1 MSTRLLVVKRFKTA
15 IRRHQPS
22 RPVSLAWEH
31 GLIQPRVSVLDYGCG
46 YGDDV
51 QHLIK
56 YGYSG
61 FVVGNPRPSGLR
73 SLSLPWN
80 DSRSVL
86 AVKGPLRRAE
96 GAPLTAPLR
105 SKPHI

>member
-1 MSTRLLVVKRFKTA
+1 MRWLAGEALFGLRGRFG
-15 IRRHQPS
+15 QPS
-22 RPVSLAWEH
+22 GGSLQPLAGALSGLFRFALKRSRPGFRAASRRYF
-31 GLIQPRVSVLDYGCG
+31 I
-46 YGDDV
+46 
-51 QHLIK
+51 
-56 YGYSG
+56 GYSG

-105 SKPHI
+105 SKSHI